1 VSESG
6 GSRGGAASRVI
17 RVLVV
22 DDSAVAREVL
32 SSVLRSEG
40 FEVATTSNA
49 TVAAQRI
56 AHQRPDVVLLDLQM
70 PGMSGLEFLER
81 IMATDPLPVVV
92 CSDIARPGAA
102 AAIRALELGALD
114 VIPKPSLGIRAL
126 TEGAEF
132 PLARVIRAATGARF
146 GAARAAL
153 TAGTTRDP
161 QQSPAAPNVKA
172 ARTGVP
178 ADSTRPWQGRV
189 LLLGAS
195 TGGTEAL
202 RRVLGDLTPA
212 SPPILV
218 VQHMPAEYTAAFAR
232 RLNEVTPLQVREA
245 APGDELRRGVALVA
259 PGGRQTE
266 LVKNGASVRVAIH
279 DGPLVSGHRPSVD
292 ALFHSAARVLGPRAV
307 AALLTGMGA
316 DGAEGL
322 LALHR
327 AGADTI
333 AQDEATSIV
342 FGMPKEAIALGAA
355 RQVLPLEAIAGAMRK
370 VGLEPTRLAAQDPK
384 SCASASSATFARDRR
399 Q

>member
-1 VSESG
+1 
-6 GSRGGAASRVI
+6 
-17 RVLVV
+17 
-22 DDSAVAREVL
+22 
-32 SSVLRSEG
+32 
-40 FEVATTSNA
+40 
-49 TVAAQRI
+49 
-56 AHQRPDVVLLDLQM
+56 
-70 PGMSGLEFLER
+70 MSGLEFLER
-81 IMATDPLPVVV
+81 LMATDPLPVVV

-126 TEGAEF
+126 SEGAQF

-146 GAARAAL
+146 RAAKL
-153 TAGTTRDP
+153 ASVAATSGASQSLAAGISGTP
-161 QQSPAAPNVKA
+161 PAGAKA
-172 ARTGVP
+172 KPGS

-202 RRVLGDLTPA
+202 RRVLGELTPA
-212 SPPILV
+212 SPPVLV
-218 VQHMPAEYTAAFAR
+218 VQHMPAEYTGAFAR
-232 RLNEVTPLQVREA
+232 RLNEVTPLHVREA
-245 APGDELRRGVALVA
+245 VPGDELRQGVALVA
-259 PGGRQTE
+259 PGGRQME
-266 LVKNGASVRVAIH
+266 LVRNGALVRVAIH

-292 ALFHSAARVLGPRAV
+292 ALFHSAARILGARAV
-307 AALLTGMGA
+307 AALLTGMGS

-322 LALHR
+322 LALHK

-333 AQDEATSIV
+333 AQDEATSTV

-355 RQVLPLEAIAGAMRK
+355 RQVLALEAIAGAMRK

-384 SCASASSATFARDRR
+384 SCASASSATFAHDRR

>member
-1 VSESG
+1 VSETG
-6 GSRGGAASRVI
+6 GHRGGAASRAI

-32 SSVLRSEG
+32 SSVLRGEG
-40 FEVATTSNA
+40 FDVATTSNA

-70 PGMSGLEFLER
+70 PGMSGLEFLEQL
-81 IMATDPLPVVV
+81 MATDPLPVVV

-126 TEGAEF
+126 SEGAAF

-146 GAARAAL
+146 RAARAANAA
-153 TAGTTRDP
+153 TATNTATA
-161 QQSPAAPNVKA
+161 SPTPP
-172 ARTGVP
+172 ARANAKLIP
-178 ADSTRPWQGRV
+178 ATATRPWQGRV

-202 RRVLGDLTPA
+202 RRVIGELTPA
-212 SPPILV
+212 SPPVII
-218 VQHMPAEYTAAFAR
+218 VQHMPAEYTGAFAR
-232 RLNEVTPLQVREA
+232 RLNEVTPLEVREA
-245 APGDELRRGVALVA
+245 AAGDELRQGVALIA

-266 LVKNGASVRVAIH
+266 LVRNGTSIRIAIH

-292 ALFHSAARVLGPRAV
+292 ALFHSAARILGARAV

-355 RQVLPLEAIAGAMRK
+355 RQVLPIEAIAGAMRK

-384 SCASASSATFARDRR
+384 SCASASSATFARDRDK
-399 Q
+399 